1 MKFFRNFSQ
10 RVRGKEITLNYLNF
24 ISTMK
29 LLRWS
34 GPFLCMAKELLFS
47 ILPNIIFLITLVS
60 CRRAVTMFRKCTVIR
75 VYPRLLWM
83 CIHPAQSHFHFK
95 IRDNFPQIYVFSE
108 QQQYNTTQQTS
119 KWRRLIMLMMRLTL
133 REKRKKANTSMS
145 SLTEMMMRQRG
156 GGRGRKIDKFHFEEN
171 LLKCDIFSASFTR
184 ERKSLPFS
192 SV

>member
-1 MKFFRNFSQ
+1 
-10 RVRGKEITLNYLNF
+10 
-24 ISTMK
+24 MK

-34 GPFLCMAKELLFS
+34 RPFLCMAKELLFS

-60 CRRAVTMFRKCTVIR
+60 CRRAVTMFLKCTVIR

-83 CIHPAQSHFHFK
+83 CIHPAQSHFHFR

-133 REKRKKANTSMS
+133 REKRKRANTSMS

-171 LLKCDIFSASFTR
+171 LLNCDIFSASFTK